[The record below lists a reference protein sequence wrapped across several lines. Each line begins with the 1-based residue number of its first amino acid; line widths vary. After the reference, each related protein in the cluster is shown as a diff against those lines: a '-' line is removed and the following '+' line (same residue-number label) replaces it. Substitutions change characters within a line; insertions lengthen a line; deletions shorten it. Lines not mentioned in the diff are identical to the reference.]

1 MGHDFHLSGAHR
13 LSWAHWEKHRR
24 NRRKTESREPPSS
37 TARELANTPV
47 DPTVPY
53 AVHLKQK
60 VQVLQKVSMQHDATF
75 VHCSRFKNFTWSKP
89 LPGWPLNGVAN
100 KLHSHRLKLPLWW
113 YSLCQTPFTGP
124 IVENMAQQILQQ
136 KDLEQTWSAFWKN
149 ALYSEFINFTASET
163 SPAHFGGSK
172 GWTLLVLLQRRT
184 CPVSM
189 AAAGFTSLMCGH
201 VAIAPPKT

>member
-1 MGHDFHLSGAHR
+1 MSWDFPTHNLCFIASKEPHLHGPWFSPFWCAPTL
-13 LSWAHWEKHRR
+13 LSPL
-24 NRRKTESREPPSS
+24 RETPAKSKENLKPGTPSS

-136 KDLEQTWSAFWKN
+136 KDLEQT
-149 ALYSEFINFTASET
+149 
-163 SPAHFGGSK
+163 
-172 GWTLLVLLQRRT
+172 
-184 CPVSM
+184 
-189 AAAGFTSLMCGH
+189 
-201 VAIAPPKT
+201 